1 MFRYV
6 WSCSN
11 PKILREIEG
20 KFYLSVKIRE
30 ITNTDKKKFLTY
42 NQTKKSRSHN
52 CHMNLKICAYEEN
65 LRPLVSMNLI
75 SA

>member
-30 ITNTDKKKFLTY
+30 ITNTDKKKKKFLTY
-42 NQTKKSRSHN
+42 NQTKNLGVIIVIGSLTYG
-52 CHMNLKICAYEEN
+52 HMRK
-65 LRPLVSMNLI
+65 M
-75 SA
+75 